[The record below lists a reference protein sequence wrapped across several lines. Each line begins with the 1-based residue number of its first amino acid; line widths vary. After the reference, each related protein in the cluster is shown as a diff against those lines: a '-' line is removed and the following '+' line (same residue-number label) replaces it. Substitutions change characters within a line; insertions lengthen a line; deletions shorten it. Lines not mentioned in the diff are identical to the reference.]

1 MSPIQYIGK
10 ILIEGTIPNDIE
22 KKVLDY
28 FEEYETEYCAAPIIR
43 PEKNDKSM
51 LFFSIPFDNHCKI
64 ERFEKEIMKFL
75 SLVEL
80 LGGFKV
86 KSGYINAFELFDI
99 EDPVQYKY
107 LLKEKD
113 GKLSIMKQVFKRDA
127 YVKMKNYLKKSSNEN
142 ELFYHSLFS

>member
-10 ILIEGTIPNDIE
+10 IFIEGTIPNDIE
-22 KKVLDY
+22 KRVLDY
-28 FEEYETEYCAAPIIR
+28 SEEYETEYCAAPIIR
-43 PEKNDKSM
+43 PETNM

-80 LGGFKV
+80 LGGCKV
-86 KSGYINAFELFDI
+86 KGGYINAFELFDV

-107 LLKEKD
+107 LLKEKE
-113 GKLSIMKQVFKRDA
+113 GKLSIMKQVFKRDT
-127 YVKMKNYLKKSSNEN
+127 YVKMKNYLKKSSHEN
-142 ELFYHSLFS
+142 ELFYQTLFSAV

>member
-10 ILIEGTIPNDIE
+10 IYIDGMIPNDIE

-43 PEKNDKSM
+43 PEKSY

-86 KSGYINAFELFDI
+86 KCGYINAFELFDI

-127 YVKMKNYLKKSSNEN
+127 YVTMKNYLKKSTNEN
-142 ELFYHSLFS
+142 ELFYQTLFS